1 MTSLFTPAQMTE
13 LVADRRKIREKKMA
27 DRLEPFVDRAV
38 KFYAEQ
44 VRPAS
49 QRILDDL
56 KYSNWSFAFEF
67 NSYDF
72 GALKGR
78 EFRLKS
84 STSDMRGLTA
94 RQVIYERDHC
104 GAMFAAL
111 RPDGEPCAAN
121 VDLVSMWVL
130 YRHTD
135 FRQRLLAELGLD
147 PLHFEFKNLSKFA
160 PVEDRLF
167 AGDEIIEY
175 RNKVHL
181 VYKQF
186 PKKKPADPVCSLGEI
201 SVQPPD
207 PTPSDTECREDHA
220 CCSEIQRLGYKNCL
234 IFVDPTIPTPQFES
248 KLIRDTTSCKQGHKC
263 CVMIN
268 RLRYVACWDRDVYE
282 FLYGSRHND

>member
-84 STSDMRGLTA
+84 WTSDMRGLTA

-111 RPDGEPCAAN
+111 RSDGQPCAAD

-147 PLHFEFKNLSKFA
+147 PLHFEFKNLSEFA

-167 AGDEIIEY
+167 EDGEIIEY

-186 PKKKPADPVCSLGEI
+186 PKKKCEDPKPQVE
-201 SVQPPD
+201 VP
-207 PTPSDTECREDHA
+207 ECREDHE

-268 RLRYVACWDRDVYE
+268 RLRYVAGWDRDVYE
-282 FLYGSRHND
+282 FLYGIRHSD

>member
-1 MTSLFTPAQMTE
+1 MTE
-13 LVADRRKIREKKMA
+13 LVADRLKIRAEKQA
-27 DRLEPFVDRAV
+27 DRLKSYVDRAV
-38 KFYAEQ
+38 KLYAEK

-72 GALKGR
+72 GALDGR

-84 STSDMRGLTA
+84 WTSDMRGLTA

-147 PLHFEFKNLSKFA
+147 PLHFEFKNLSEFA

-167 AGDEIIEY
+167 EDGEIIEY

-181 VYKQF
+181 VYTQF
-186 PKKKPADPVCSLGEI
+186 PKKKCA
-201 SVQPPD
+201 D
-207 PTPSDTECREDHA
+207 PTPSDPKPQVEVPECREDHK

-234 IFVDPTIPTPQFES
+234 IFADPTLPTPQFES
-248 KLIRDTTSCKQGHKC
+248 QVVRDTTSCKQGDKC
-263 CVMIN
+263 CAMIN
-268 RLRYVACWDRDVYE
+268 RLRYVACWDRDVSD
-282 FLYGSRHND
+282 FLYGSRHSD

>member
-13 LVADRRKIREKKMA
+13 LVADRLKIRAEKQA
-27 DRLEPFVDRAV
+27 DRLKSYVDRAV
-38 KFYAEQ
+38 KLYAEK

-56 KYSNWSFAFEF
+56 KYSNWAYAFEF

-78 EFRLKS
+78 EFRLKYWS
-84 STSDMRGLTA
+84 HDMRGLTA
-94 RQVIYERDHC
+94 HQVIYERDHC

-147 PLHFEFKNLSKFA
+147 PLHFEFKNLSEFA

-167 AGDEIIEY
+167 EDGEIIEY

-181 VYKQF
+181 VYTQF
-186 PKKKPADPVCSLGEI
+186 PKKKCADPVCI
-201 SVQPPD
+201 D
-207 PTPSDTECREDHA
+207 PKPQSECREDHK

-234 IFVDPTIPTPQFES
+234 IFADPALPTPQFES
-248 KLIRDTTSCKQGHKC
+248 QVVRDTTSCKQGHKC
-263 CVMIN
+263 CAMIN
-268 RLRYVACWDRDVYE
+268 RLRYVACWDRDVSD
-282 FLYGSRHND
+282 FLYGSRHSD

>member
-1 MTSLFTPAQMTE
+1 MTSLFTPNQMTE

-38 KFYAEQ
+38 KLYAEK

-78 EFRLKS
+78 EFRLKRWS
-84 STSDMRGLTA
+84 HDMRGLTA
-94 RQVIYERDHC
+94 HQVIYERDHS

-111 RPDGEPCAAN
+111 RADGQPCTAN
-121 VDLVSMWVL
+121 EDLVSMWVL

-147 PLHFEFKNLSKFA
+147 PEHFEFKNLSEFA
-160 PVEDRLF
+160 PVDDRLF
-167 AGDEIIEY
+167 EDGEIIEY

-186 PKKKPADPVCSLGEI
+186 PKKKCA
-201 SVQPPD
+201 D
-207 PTPSDTECREDHA
+207 PTPSDPKPQVEVPECREDHK

-234 IFVDPTIPTPQFES
+234 IFADPTLPTPQFES
-248 KLIRDTTSCKQGHKC
+248 QVVRDTTSCKQGDKC
-263 CVMIN
+263 CAMIN

-282 FLYGSRHND
+282 FLHGSRHND

>member
-13 LVADRRKIREKKMA
+13 LVADRRKIREKKVA

-38 KFYAEQ
+38 KLYAEK

-72 GALKGR
+72 GALDGR
-78 EFRLKS
+78 EFRLKRW
-84 STSDMRGLTA
+84 TSDMRGLTA

-111 RPDGEPCAAN
+111 RPDGEPCAAD

-130 YRHTD
+130 YRHTN

-147 PLHFEFKNLSKFA
+147 PLHFEFKNLSEFA

-167 AGDEIIEY
+167 EDGEIIEY

-186 PKKKPADPVCSLGEI
+186 PKKKSSNPVCT
-201 SVQPPD
+201 D
-207 PTPSDTECREDHA
+207 PKPQSECRADHE

-234 IFVDPTIPTPQFES
+234 IFADPTLPTPQFES
-248 KLIRDTTSCKQGHKC
+248 EVVRDTTSCKQGHKC
-263 CVMIN
+263 CAMIN
-268 RLRYVACWDRDVYE
+268 RLRYVACWDRDVSD
-282 FLYGSRHND
+282 FLYGSRHSD